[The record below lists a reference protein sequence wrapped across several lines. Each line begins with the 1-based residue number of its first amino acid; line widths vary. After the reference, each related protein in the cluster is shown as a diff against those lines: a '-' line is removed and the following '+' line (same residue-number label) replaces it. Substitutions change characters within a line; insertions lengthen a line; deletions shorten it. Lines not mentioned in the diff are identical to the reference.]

1 MSIERQA
8 LVFPGQ
14 NSVELEMGK
23 LLYDFEPA
31 KAVYK
36 VAAETLGAR
45 ITEVCMDGNAQDLQA
60 CDIAQPA
67 LVATEIAWFG
77 VLMAE
82 GRIVGKQ
89 RVILGHSTGEYS
101 AHVAAGSLSLE
112 DALKISH
119 QRGLWLEKEAKANPA
134 SMVAVLG
141 LCQQDVEEKI
151 CKPSGAEIAN
161 VNSDSQIVLA
171 GTAQAISQAEEIA
184 KELRGKVRQL
194 NINVGS
200 HFSGAQPVADKLAQ
214 LLEKVHIE
222 PPKIPLIANATT
234 DYVSTADQVRK
245 SLVDQLT
252 HTVHWLNMV
261 LKANHDGVV
270 EFCEI
275 GPKAT
280 LTGLIK
286 RIAKDSGLEV
296 SAHSSEE
303 LLWQQE
309 IK

>member
-1 MSIERQA
+1 M
-8 LVFPGQ
+8 
-14 NSVELEMGK
+14 
-23 LLYDFEPA
+23 
-31 KAVYK
+31 
-36 VAAETLGAR
+36 
-45 ITEVCMDGNAQDLQA
+45 
-60 CDIAQPA
+60 
-67 LVATEIAWFG
+67 
-77 VLMAE
+77 
-82 GRIVGKQ
+82 
-89 RVILGHSTGEYS
+89 
-101 AHVAAGSLSLE
+101 
-112 DALKISH
+112 
-119 QRGLWLEKEAKANPA
+119 
-134 SMVAVLG
+134 
-141 LCQQDVEEKI
+141 
-151 CKPSGAEIAN
+151 
-161 VNSDSQIVLA
+161 
-171 GTAQAISQAEEIA
+171 
-184 KELRGKVRQL
+184 
-194 NINVGS
+194 
-200 HFSGAQPVADKLAQ
+200 AQ

-286 RIAKDSGLEV
+286 RIAQDSGLEV